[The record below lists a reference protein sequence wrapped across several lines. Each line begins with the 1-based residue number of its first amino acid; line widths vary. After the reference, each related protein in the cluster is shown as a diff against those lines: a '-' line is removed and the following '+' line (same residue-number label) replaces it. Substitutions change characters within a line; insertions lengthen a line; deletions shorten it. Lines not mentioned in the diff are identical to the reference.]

1 MNMNKIIGSKKVTTN
16 EGPDLRHIE
25 FDSDGVVR
33 MALNRKETQRKLWD
47 SIQQFANIAVASGKK
62 S

>member
-1 MNMNKIIGSKKVTTN
+1 MNKIIGSKKVTTN
-16 EGPDLRHIE
+16 EEPDLRHIE

>member
-1 MNMNKIIGSKKVTTN
+1 MNKKLGSKKVTTN
-16 EGPDLRHIE
+16 EEPDLRHIE
-25 FDSDGVVR
+25 FDRDGVVR

-47 SIQQFANIAVASGKK
+47 SIKQFANITVSSGKK